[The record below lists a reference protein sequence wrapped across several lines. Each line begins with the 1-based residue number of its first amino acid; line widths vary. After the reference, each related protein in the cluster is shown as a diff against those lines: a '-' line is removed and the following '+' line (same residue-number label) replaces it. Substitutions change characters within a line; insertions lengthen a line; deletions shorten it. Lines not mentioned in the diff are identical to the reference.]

1 MKLHA
6 TIAALAMSIQA
17 MASTKLERISFFCHC
32 SKCCGNPK
40 TKTATGTLPVVG
52 RTIAAPRNIPLRS
65 KVRVSIPGL
74 LTNVF
79 TVETRTNRKIDG
91 WDIFRKTHREC
102 VDLGIQ
108 WGQIE
113 IIR

>member
-1 MKLHA
+1 MKLKASIVALIMSTHA
-6 TIAALAMSIQA
+6 IAS
-17 MASTKLERISFFCHC
+17 SKLERISFFCHC
-32 SKCCGNPK
+32 VKCCGKPK
-40 TKTATGTLPVVG
+40 TKTATGTQPVVG
-52 RTIAAPRNIPLRS
+52 RTIAAPRSIPLKS

-102 VDLGIQ
+102 VDLGIR